1 MHRSQV
7 GRIMRRLTN
16 GLWVRGAAALALGIS
31 LSLLSSCGGGG
42 ADSGP
47 AYALTIDGG
56 DAQATS
62 TSDAFLAG
70 EGFLPPGS
78 SCPDTGCSGL
88 LPPPVFGVLGSYE
101 LYWQN
106 AATGGSGPIALRWI
120 CNCGGGAP
128 SWMTTVPVQPGA
140 NGITVTMKAGG
151 DSQQA
156 SVIVT
161 RQ

>member
-1 MHRSQV
+1 M
-7 GRIMRRLTN
+7 GRLQN
-16 GLWVRGAAALALGIS
+16 GLWVRAAAALALGTWLI
-31 LSLLSSCGGGG
+31 LSSSCGGGG
-42 ADSGP
+42 ADSDP

-56 DAQATS
+56 DAQVTLS
-62 TSDAFLAG
+62 SNAFLAG

-78 SCPDTGCSGL
+78 SCPDSGCSGL

-101 LYWQN
+101 LNWRN

-140 NGITVTMKAGG
+140 NQITVTMQAGG
-151 DSQQA
+151 YVQQA
-156 SVIVT
+156 SVVVT